1 MPNIGYIHKYAVANL
16 LTFGLRHIQSGK
28 KTGTNVMETKIVEPF
43 IQYSGDPMCE
53 RVAEWHMQIIHSA
66 SNSGEEGLAW
76 RHLHL

>member
-1 MPNIGYIHKYAVANL
+1 MV
-16 LTFGLRHIQSGK
+16 
-28 KTGTNVMETKIVEPF
+28 TKIVEPF
-43 IQYSGDPMCE
+43 IQYSGDPTCE

>member
-1 MPNIGYIHKYAVANL
+1 MN
-16 LTFGLRHIQSGK
+16 SGK
-28 KTGTNVMETKIVEPF
+28 IVAGGRVDGTEIEGSIRGPRGPKNAMESKIVEPF

>member
-1 MPNIGYIHKYAVANL
+1 MA
-16 LTFGLRHIQSGK
+16 K
-28 KTGTNVMETKIVEPF
+28 KTGTNAMETKIVEPF

>member
-1 MPNIGYIHKYAVANL
+1 MPNIGYIHKYVVANL
-16 LTFGLRHIQSGK
+16 LTFGPRHIRNGK
-28 KTGTNVMETKIVEPF
+28 KTGTNAMETKIVEPF

>member
-1 MPNIGYIHKYAVANL
+1 MPNIGHIHKYVVANL
-16 LTFGLRHIQSGK
+16 LTFGLRHIQSDK
-28 KTGTNVMETKIVEPF
+28 KTGTNAMETKIVEPF

>member
-1 MPNIGYIHKYAVANL
+1 MPNIGYIHIYVVANL
-16 LTFGLRHIQSGK
+16 LTFGLRHFRSGK
-28 KTGTNVMETKIVEPF
+28 KTGTNAMVTKIVEPF